1 MSVVLPQHFT
11 SRLNNWPRVRAILE
25 TIGEPINYPFSK
37 CCGRTLISLTE
48 RSASR
53 SFASCVNMIT
63 ASVVGRMRQQDGLRE
78 ILGMGIGPS
87 EAEAF
92 WTAFLR
98 QARDLGRPTKASR
111 SRSRLSSPPPSPR
124 MTPKRPELS
133 GAGSPTSSVPSC
145 PSSPPFMDEAE
156 ADVLAYMTLPVQ
168 HRAKLYFAH
177 VTSTYSRE

>member
-1 MSVVLPQHFT
+1 
-11 SRLNNWPRVRAILE
+11 
-25 TIGEPINYPFSK
+25 
-37 CCGRTLISLTE
+37 
-48 RSASR
+48 
-53 SFASCVNMIT
+53 
-63 ASVVGRMRQQDGLRE
+63 MRQQDGLRE

-98 QARDLGRPTKASR
+98 QARDLGRPTKA
-111 SRSRLSSPPPSPR
+111 SPPPSPR